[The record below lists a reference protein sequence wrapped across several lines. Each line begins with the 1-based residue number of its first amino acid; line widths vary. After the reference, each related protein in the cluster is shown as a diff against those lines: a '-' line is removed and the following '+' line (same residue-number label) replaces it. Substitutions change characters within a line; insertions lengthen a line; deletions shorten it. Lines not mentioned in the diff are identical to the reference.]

1 MRKTLGLSL
10 VLVSGLILSGCE
22 SEPAED
28 ATLELPAD
36 TMAAAT
42 TISLDDL
49 AGTWDMRAVPETG
62 GDTTATVYQLLVTAD
77 GATLMLPDRDP
88 IEGQVTVAGDS
99 LVMVAGPFES
109 VRREGVMTTTNTVL
123 RMEGDRLVG
132 TTVATY
138 ETTDADDELRLA
150 TEGTRAP

>member
-36 TMAAAT
+36 TMAAAP

-49 AGTWDMRAVPETG
+49 AGTWDMRAVPET

-77 GATLMLPDRDP
+77 GATLMLPERDP
-88 IEGQVTVAGDS
+88 IEGQVTVEGDS

-109 VRREGVMTTTNTVL
+109 VRREGVMTTTHTVL

-138 ETTDADDELRLA
+138 ETTDADNELRLA

>member
-28 ATLELPAD
+28 ATLELPVD
-36 TMAAAT
+36 TTAAVAPT
-42 TISLDDL
+42 LSLADL
-49 AGTWDMRAVPETG
+49 AGTWDMRAVPET

-77 GATLMLPDRDP
+77 GATLMLPERDP

-99 LVMVAGPFES
+99 LVMLAGPFES

-138 ETTDADDELRLA
+138 ETTDADNELRLA

>member
-36 TMAAAT
+36 TMAAAS

-49 AGTWDMRAVPETG
+49 AGTWDMRAVPET

-88 IEGQVTVAGDS
+88 IEGQVAVAGDS

-109 VRREGVMTTTNTVL
+109 VRREGVMTTTHTVL

-138 ETTDADDELRLA
+138 ESTDADDELRLT